1 MPRLQITLAAAAW
14 IFGTLGADVGTSAQV
29 QPRPAVIELFTSEGC
44 SSCPPAEA
52 YLGELALR
60 PDVLALAFHVDY
72 WEAFILRYHEGL
84 SMEDVAETLS
94 VKPGAAKIRCIAV
107 SQNCATSF

>member
-1 MPRLQITLAAAAW
+1 MLP
-14 IFGTLGADVGTSAQV
+14 G
-29 QPRPAVIELFTSEGC
+29 
-44 SSCPPAEA
+44 
-52 YLGELALR
+52 LR
-60 PDVLALAFHVDY
+60 SVRGRGYGVRNEKFHVDY